1 MLQRF
6 VIAPVAPIYHT
17 NPIGHSKAAIL
28 EGWIINH
35 TYPCKGLAVAVSR
48 TPFGRWS
55 AVFPSAVRPIAL
67 PFLDRRTYLCFCV

>member
-35 TYPCKGLAVAVSR
+35 TYLCKRLAVAVDLGRPFAAGRPSSR
-48 TPFGRWS
+48 RPYGRS
-55 AVFPSAVRPIAL
+55 AFR
-67 PFLDRRTYLCFCV
+67 F